1 MKIYFWTI
9 LLVITFLVFFL
20 RYKSRDAGKVVKC
33 AEMDGFVSFY
43 DADSGNIRR
52 TILCPASTTVFKN
65 TDGNKYL
72 LQYESSNHSASIY
85 DINGSKLKE
94 VLLAGRQIET
104 SNSKYVIIQKK
115 PSEQKDW
122 DMLYDCGLVLNKTQ
136 QRVPANPAEN
146 THTTRIIMW
155 GNSALAI
162 FDKNENRIYQETFF
176 GRNFNI
182 EKVLPCAGSKV
193 IVFCSEDEYPENF
206 GPDWEYYKTNR
217 RISFSIIDYEQNSN
231 DLQPDVGNNNLH
243 TIDDLNVSFED
254 IKWPIYCGTRLLSVE
269 EFFMFDA
276 VCSRDGIYIAGTIN
290 DSTVFLINV
299 ESENVIFRGPLNR
312 VIRENTHDKILQV
325 GVSCRGIVHILRY
338 YTSNNKILAYENY
351 GRIGDVKHIC
361 LVEDMG
367 DTAKMSIDKD
377 EVVITDNGREKTIK
391 LF

>member
-9 LLVITFLVFFL
+9 LLAIAFLGFFL
-20 RYKSRDAGKVVKC
+20 RYISRDTGKVAKC
-33 AEMDGFVSFY
+33 AEVDGFVSFY

-65 TDGNKYL
+65 PDGNKYL
-72 LQYESSNHSASIY
+72 LKYESSNHSASIY

-104 SNSKYVIIQKK
+104 SNSKYVIIQKTA
-115 PSEQKDW
+115 SEQNDW
-122 DMLYDCGLVLNKTQ
+122 DMIYDCGLVLNKTQ

-146 THTTRIIMW
+146 THTARIIMW

-176 GRNFNI
+176 GRDFNI

-193 IVFCSEDEYPENF
+193 IVFCSEDEYPEKF

-217 RISFSIIDYEQNSN
+217 RISFSIIDYEQNSK

-243 TIDDLNVSFED
+243 TIDDFNVSFDD

-269 EFFMFDA
+269 EFFKFDA
-276 VCSRDGIYIAGTIN
+276 VSSRDGIYIAGTIN
-290 DSTVFLINV
+290 DTTVFLINV
-299 ESENVIFRGPLNR
+299 ESENVIFREPLNR
-312 VIRENTHDKILQV
+312 VISDNTHNKILQV

-338 YTSNNKILAYENY
+338 YTGNKNFLVYENY
-351 GRIGDVKHIC
+351 RKIGDVKHIYII
-361 LVEDMG
+361 ENMG
-367 DTAKMSIDKD
+367 DAARMRIDKTK
-377 EVVITDNGREKTIK
+377 VIIVDGSKMNSIK
-391 LF
+391 I